1 MGRGGKGIMTR
12 PIIFCD
18 FDGTVTETDNIISL
32 MKNFAP
38 PEWEPIKDDI
48 LNQSLSIKEGVSKL
62 FSLIPLSQKEVMV
75 QYLLDTAVIRKGFKE
90 FVDYTKEH
98 EIPLYIVSGGMDFF
112 VRPLLKDYG
121 PFNGIYCNEA
131 SFNDSSIGI
140 HWPHPCDDHCESK
153 GCGCCKPSILRRLSL
168 TEDTEVVVIGDSV
181 TDIEMAKLGDTVIAR
196 DYLAHTC
203 EEKRIP
209 YHPFESFHDCMD
221 VIEKGV
227 KI

>member
-1 MGRGGKGIMTR
+1 VTR

-18 FDGTVTETDNIISL
+18 FDGTITETDNIISL
-32 MKNFAP
+32 MKSFAP
-38 PEWEPIKDDI
+38 PEWEPIKDGI

-62 FSLIPLSQKEVMV
+62 FSLIPSSQKEEMI
-75 QYLLDTAVIRKGFKE
+75 QYLLDTAIIRKGFKE
-90 FVDYTKEH
+90 FVEYTKEH
-98 EIPLYIVSGGMDFF
+98 EIPLYIVSGGIDFF
-112 VRPLLKDYG
+112 VHPLLKDYG

-131 SFNDSSIGI
+131 NFNDSTIAI

-153 GCGCCKPSILRRLSL
+153 GCGCCKPSILRMLSL
-168 TEDTEVVVIGDSV
+168 TEDTEVIVIGDSV

-203 EEKRIP
+203 EEKGIP

-221 VIEKGV
+221 VIERGV

>member
-1 MGRGGKGIMTR
+1 MTR

-18 FDGTVTETDNIISL
+18 FDGTITETDNIISL

-62 FSLIPLSQKEVMV
+62 FSLIPSSQKEAMV

-98 EIPLYIVSGGMDFF
+98 EIPLYIVSGGIDFF

-131 SFNDSSIGI
+131 SFNDSTIAI
-140 HWPHPCDDHCESK
+140 HWPHQCDDHCESK
-153 GCGCCKPSILRRLSL
+153 GCGCCKPSIFRRLSL
-168 TEDTEVVVIGDSV
+168 AKDTEVVVIGDSV

-209 YHPFESFHDCMD
+209 YHLFESFHDCMD

>member
-1 MGRGGKGIMTR
+1 MTR

-18 FDGTVTETDNIISL
+18 FDGTITETDNIISL
-32 MKNFAP
+32 MKSFAP
-38 PEWEPIKDDI
+38 PEWEPIKDGI

-62 FSLIPLSQKEVMV
+62 FSLIPSSQKEGII
-75 QYLLDTAVIRKGFKE
+75 QYLLDTAIIRKGFKE
-90 FVDYTKEH
+90 FVEYTKEH
-98 EIPLYIVSGGMDFF
+98 EIPLYIVSGGIDFF
-112 VRPLLKDYG
+112 VHPLLKDYG

-131 SFNDSSIGI
+131 NFNESTIEI

-153 GCGCCKPSILRRLSL
+153 GCGCCKPSILRMLSL
-168 TEDTEVVVIGDSV
+168 TKGTEIIVIGDSV

-203 EEKRIP
+203 EEKGIP

-221 VIEKGV
+221 VIERGV